1 MGSVCVSLDILKKC
15 NYRVAVSGVSG
26 CARFLNRLSKKN
38 INNLCAKIFFLTHTH
53 THTHT
58 HLYASIVNN
67 ISEDIGCVFSGIYK
81 CIAVIARRILFCRQF
96 LQFVVSTVAS
106 SACIVEFK

>member
-58 HLYASIVNN
+58 
-67 ISEDIGCVFSGIYK
+67 
-81 CIAVIARRILFCRQF
+81 CICILLLLIIF
-96 LQFVVSTVAS
+96 LKTLVVS
-106 SACIVEFK
+106 SAVYTSVLLL

>member
-53 THTHT
+53 THTCM
-58 HLYASIVNN
+58 LLLLI
-67 ISEDIGCVFSGIYK
+67 I
-81 CIAVIARRILFCRQF
+81 F
-96 LQFVVSTVAS
+96 LKTLVVS
-106 SACIVEFK
+106 SAVYTSVLPL

>member
-53 THTHT
+53 THT
-58 HLYASIVNN
+58 
-67 ISEDIGCVFSGIYK
+67 
-81 CIAVIARRILFCRQF
+81 CICILLLLIIF
-96 LQFVVSTVAS
+96 LKTLVVS
-106 SACIVEFK
+106 SAVYTSVLLL